1 MTSFMSAPKSARD
14 VARTHAKAGPV
25 RRWSVQENNAPG
37 RNSPNRFLR
46 RSANIPEKSPLG
58 RIFNQRAIDR
68 LMLDHKRGLLPDLSR
83 DRFAATCEPLF
94 KNRDRQCLVGATV
107 AGDTCPT

>member
-1 MTSFMSAPKSARD
+1 
-14 VARTHAKAGPV
+14 
-25 RRWSVQENNAPG
+25 
-37 RNSPNRFLR
+37 
-46 RSANIPEKSPLG
+46 
-58 RIFNQRAIDR
+58 
-68 LMLDHKRGLLPDLSR
+68 MLDHKRGLLPDLSR